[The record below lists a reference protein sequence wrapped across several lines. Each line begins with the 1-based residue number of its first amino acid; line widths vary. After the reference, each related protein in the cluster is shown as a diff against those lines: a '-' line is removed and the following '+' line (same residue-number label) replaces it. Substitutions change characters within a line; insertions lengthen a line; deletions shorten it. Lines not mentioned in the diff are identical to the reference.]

1 MSKSIKVQ
9 LSKTL
14 YINKIETLQKSY
26 NSLKSILS
34 PNLSENNNSFMS
46 YLLELIISQI
56 KFFISILNL
65 NNDKKLYEML
75 NTNNQN
81 LSKQISVL
89 YEIPKF
95 KASQKLTLNTTSEK
109 KQNDNNLIYNNKENY
124 SLEEKKETNEQKNND
139 NFEFNFNINT
149 ESKVVDN
156 DDLFDSKNK
165 EENKTNSQYK
175 ENKDKLI
182 KINDVEKEKNA
193 IVRNINFESENKTY
207 NNFKEKDKFKK
218 VKSQNKITKKLIQKR
233 ENKDNENKLKF
244 KRKYV
249 FSNKKPK
256 NSLTNFKL
264 KGYESPLFNIEL
276 KMNKN
281 FSKKGLNQLKER
293 IREKSYNKTARKNIK
308 DDKKD
313 KIEKEN
319 KIKLNFLKDNNID
332 EKSNKENDKIEENI
346 QQTTHKN
353 VKFKRKGRKAKTVL
367 FKTIQLPYFIGIE
380 TSDNDIYPDDNYIS
394 ITFSNQVLNE
404 VKTPNNS
411 NRNNKNIN
419 FKAFSGKKLDTEFK
433 KEKNLNI
440 NTSDYFSLD
449 EFLIP
454 STGKNGEKLYLT
466 KKGKVLL
473 NKKQK
478 DILEDYVNNY
488 LYDEN
493 DSKSS
498 YTETDKGEYTN
509 QNIKDK
515 IMKKNKKYYIKGT
528 SMHYNLKDVTEVLQ
542 MLPKSFKV
550 PIDDFYLRKKR
561 ASMFDRGIFK
571 ICHKVIDNYK
581 ILEGKEDIFQF
592 KKSKSKS
599 KYNIHHKH
607 NKLK

>member
-81 LSKQISVL
+81 LSKQISAL

-124 SLEEKKETNEQKNND
+124 SLEEKKETIEQKNND

-264 KGYESPLFNIEL
+264 KGYESPLFNIES

-346 QQTTHKN
+346 QRTTHKN